1 VSLTTKF
8 IPILKIVERV
18 INMKNITIEE
28 NTLVI
33 SCDGSSDI
41 HFVKS
46 DEGLEVSFD
55 YGACSSEHL
64 TNEDIDLLISFL
76 KNSKS

>member
-1 VSLTTKF
+1 MSLTTKF
-8 IPILKIVERV
+8 IPILQIVERV

>member
-1 VSLTTKF
+1 MLLTTKF
-8 IPILKIVERV
+8 ILILKIVERV

-33 SCDGSSDI
+33 SCDGSS
-41 HFVKS
+41 
-46 DEGLEVSFD
+46 EP
-55 YGACSSEHL
+55 L

>member
-1 VSLTTKF
+1 MSLTTKF
-8 IPILKIVERV
+8 IPILQIVERV

-33 SCDGSSDI
+33 LYEGSSDI
-41 HFVKS
+41 HFTKS
-46 DEGLEVSFD
+46 NEGLEVSFD
-55 YGACSSEHL
+55 YGACSSEPL

>member
-1 VSLTTKF
+1 MSLTTKF

-55 YGACSSEHL
+55 YGACSSETL
-64 TNEDIDLLISFL
+64 TCVEI
-76 KNSKS
+76 

>member
-1 VSLTTKF
+1 
-8 IPILKIVERV
+8 
-18 INMKNITIEE
+18 MKNITIEE

-41 HFVKS
+41 HFTKNEDSV
-46 DEGLEVSFD
+46 EVSFD
-55 YGACSSEHL
+55 YGACSSEPL

>member
-1 VSLTTKF
+1 
-8 IPILKIVERV
+8 
-18 INMKNITIEE
+18 MKNITIEE

-33 SCDGSSDI
+33 YCDGSSDI

-55 YGACSSEHL
+55 YGACSS
-64 TNEDIDLLISFL
+64 
-76 KNSKS
+76 

>member
-1 VSLTTKF
+1 M
-8 IPILKIVERV
+8 KIVERV

-55 YGACSSEHL
+55 YGACSSEPL